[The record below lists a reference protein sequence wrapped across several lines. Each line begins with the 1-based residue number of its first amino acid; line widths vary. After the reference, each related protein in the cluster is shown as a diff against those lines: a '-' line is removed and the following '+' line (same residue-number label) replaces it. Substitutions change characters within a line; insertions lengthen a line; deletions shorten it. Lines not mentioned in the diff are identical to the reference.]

1 METSPSPDRF
11 YANHHRYIR
20 YTLFGTYRG
29 FNSHMARVSL
39 LFFQP
44 TRAGGRRAVH
54 FQHPLSRLW
63 ARRTRF
69 SSSLL
74 AGHRR
79 IGQYKRPLPVHPSYC
94 SPSLLPSS
102 SFPSSI
108 PRAPVKQACLGHRL
122 ARLPPDRPCHFRH
135 LSLQRPSPPPPSLR
149 SRGPLNASLFSS
161 SPSAP
166 PSPPPTTS
174 SSFASSH
181 PVFVR
186 LAGGTALLVL
196 GGTSFIWV
204 YPESIGMDSDTTAWE
219 LSQAVLR

>member
-1 METSPSPDRF
+1 
-11 YANHHRYIR
+11 
-20 YTLFGTYRG
+20 
-29 FNSHMARVSL
+29 MARVSL

-44 TRAGGRRAVH
+44 TRAGGRRAAMVH
-54 FQHPLSRLW
+54 FQHPLSRHW

-79 IGQYKRPLPVHPSYC
+79 IGQYKRPLPVRPSYC

-102 SFPSSI
+102 SSPSSI
-108 PRAPVKQACLGHRL
+108 PSAPVKQASLGHRL
-122 ARLPPDRPCHFRH
+122 ARLPPDRPDHFRQF
-135 LSLQRPSPPPPSLR
+135 SLQRPSPPPPSLR
-149 SRGPLNASLFSS
+149 SRGPLNASPFSS
-161 SPSAP
+161 SPSTP
-166 PSPPPTTS
+166 PSSPPPTTS

-186 LAGGTALLVL
+186 LAGGTALLLL
-196 GGTSFIWV
+196 GGTSFVWV